1 MNKYE
6 PEMENGDTAGNAN
19 EQNANEG
26 RQTLPD
32 LPLPTLAS
40 SADCLTRWFTP
51 FLTNEQRARS
61 RTALNTFIEPKGLGS
76 QLHARLQNRLDK
88 DADNHWLKNYWTSRF
103 LAKRSPIAINDN
115 YFCLFR
121 HGEADRIKRAAALIA
136 AALNY
141 KLVLDQGHTPIATE
155 RHTVLCENQLQNLF
169 STTRIPGEQQ
179 DSLRGSGP
187 IEGMDLNSSTPR
199 HIVVFC
205 RSNLYLLE
213 LISGDGHPHS
223 LKDIEKGL
231 EVIVDSSLDEQSS
244 GRSIGHLTTLPR
256 TDWART
262 RKSLIQG
269 SQNNAFNLELIE
281 TALFSV
287 QLEDRKPD
295 DNLAACQQLLGGD
308 SGNRWFD
315 KSLQF
320 IIFNDGFAGLNVEH
334 SGLDRATIVDFL
346 DYVLGIDPQS
356 IDQYSGASD
365 QGTPLSKNLTFDLTP
380 AFQKKIIRAASSY
393 KKRRQEIVSKILQ
406 FTDFDVKLLAQN
418 AISPDAF
425 AQCALQLAHWRLL
438 ERPAAVG
445 QNITMRHYAFG
456 RVQSLWVLTSE
467 MVDFVSTMLDIN
479 NDSADKYQ
487 ALQKA
492 AQHHEIRIKEC
503 RKGDVAEQHMS
514 ELLNIYN
521 RHPEEFQADF
531 LTRMTS
537 GGLSQQ
543 EVDDALS
550 VFKSTG
556 WTCMRKDA
564 FNTSFLASPTVLY
577 QGFKPVDPDNI
588 AISCVIHNGDL
599 NIFACANNA
608 QEDRL
613 VELMNNWQQ
622 VLIELQSLLRHNGNL
637 PKIEIDLD
645 D

>member
-6 PEMENGDTAGNAN
+6 PEMEKDDTAGKTN
-19 EQNANEG
+19 EETK
-26 RQTLPD
+26 TLPH
-32 LPLPTLAS
+32 LPLPSLAS

-51 FLTNEQRARS
+51 FLTNEQRAKS
-61 RTALNTFIEPKGLGS
+61 RTALNAFIEPQGLGS
-76 QLHARLQNRLDK
+76 QLHARLQSMADM
-88 DADNHWLKNYWTSRF
+88 DDDNHWLNDYWTSRF
-103 LAKRSPIAINDN
+103 LAKRSSTAINDN
-115 YFCLFR
+115 FFCLFR
-121 HGEADRIKRAAALIA
+121 HGEADRIKRTAALIA

-141 KLVLDQGHTPIATE
+141 KLVLDQGHTPIATK
-155 RHTVLCENQLQNLF
+155 RHTILCEKQLKNLF
-169 STTRIPGEQQ
+169 STTRIPGEQT
-179 DSLRGSGP
+179 DSLRGASP
-187 IEGMDLNSSTPR
+187 IKGMDANSSMPR

-205 RSNLYLLE
+205 RSNIYLLE
-213 LISGDGHPHS
+213 LISRDGHPHS

-281 TALFSV
+281 TALFSI
-287 QLEDRKPD
+287 QLEECKPD
-295 DNLAACQQLLGGD
+295 DNLAACQQLLSGD

-320 IIFNDGFAGLNVEH
+320 IIFNDGFAGLNIEH

-346 DYVLGIDPQS
+346 DYILGIDPQS

-380 AFQKKIIRAASSY
+380 AFQKKIMRAARSY
-393 KKRRQEIVSKILQ
+393 KKRQQEIASKILQ
-406 FTDFDVKLLAQN
+406 FTEFDIKLLAQN
-418 AISPDAF
+418 GISPDAF
-425 AQCALQLAHWRLL
+425 AQCALQLTHWRLFG
-438 ERPAAVG
+438 RPAAVG
-445 QNITMRHYAFG
+445 QNITMRHFAFG

-467 MVDFVSTMLDIN
+467 LIDFVNTMLN
-479 NDSADKYQ
+479 TGADSRDKYQ
-487 ALQKA
+487 ALKKA
-492 AQHHEIRIKEC
+492 ALQHEVRIKEC
-503 RKGDVAEQHMS
+503 RKGDVAEQHMA

-521 RHPEEFQADF
+521 RHPEDFQADF

-537 GGLSQQ
+537 GGLSQL
-543 EVDDALS
+543 EINDALAL
-550 VFKSTG
+550 FESTG
-556 WTCMRKDA
+556 WTCMHNKA

-577 QGFKPVDPDNI
+577 QGFKPVDPGNI

-599 NIFACANNA
+599 NIFACACKA
-608 QEDRL
+608 QEERL
-613 VELMNNWQQ
+613 VEILGNWQQ
-622 VLIELQSLLRHNGNL
+622 VLVELQSLLRHNGNL
-637 PKIEIDLD
+637 PNIESDLD

>member
-6 PEMENGDTAGNAN
+6 PEMENGNAA
-19 EQNANEG
+19 QNADENT
-26 RQTLPD
+26 RALPH
-32 LPLPTLAS
+32 LPLPSLAS

-51 FLTNEQRARS
+51 FLSNEQRAKS
-61 RTALNTFIEPKGLGS
+61 RAALNAFIGPQGLGK
-76 QLHARLQNRLDK
+76 QLHDRLQHVYDQ
-88 DADNHWLKNYWTSRF
+88 DEDNHWLNDYWTTRF
-103 LAKRSPIAINDN
+103 LAKRAPNAINDN

-141 KLVLDQGHTPIATE
+141 KLVLDQGHTPIATK
-155 RHTVLCENQLQNLF
+155 RHAPLCEKQLQYLF

-179 DSLRGSGP
+179 DSLRGSSP
-187 IEGMDLNSSTPR
+187 IEGMASGTSTPR

-205 RSNLYLLE
+205 RNNIYLLE
-213 LISGDGHPHS
+213 LISGDGLPHS

-231 EVIVDSSLDEQSS
+231 EVIVDSSLDEQST

-262 RKSLIQG
+262 RTSLVQS
-269 SQNNAFNLELIE
+269 SQSNAFNLELIE

-287 QLEDRKPD
+287 QLEDHKPD
-295 DNLAACQQLLGGD
+295 DNLAACKQLLCGN

-334 SGLDRATIVDFL
+334 SGLDRATIIDFL

-380 AFQKKIIRAASSY
+380 TFQKKIIRAASSY
-393 KKRRQEIVSKILQ
+393 EKRQSDVISTLLQ
-406 FTDFDVKLLAQN
+406 FTDFDVKLLAHN
-418 AISPDAF
+418 AVSPDAF
-425 AQCALQLAHWRLL
+425 AQCALQLAHWRMF
-438 ERPAAVG
+438 ERAAAVG

-467 MVDFVSTMLDIN
+467 MVDFVETMLN
-479 NDSADKYQ
+479 TSMDSSDKYQ
-487 ALQKA
+487 ALKKA
-492 AQHHEIRIKEC
+492 AQQHETRIKEC
-503 RKGDVAEQHMS
+503 RKGDVAEQHIA

-521 RHPEEFQADF
+521 RHPEEFQSDF

-537 GGLSQQ
+537 GGLTRQ
-543 EVDDALS
+543 EIDDALAL
-550 VFKSTG
+550 FKSPG
-556 WTCMRKDA
+556 WTCMHHEA
-564 FNTSFLASPTVLY
+564 FNTSFLASPTVLFH
-577 QGFKPVDPDNI
+577 GFRPPGRSNI
-588 AISCVIHNGDL
+588 SVSCVIHNGDL
-599 NIFACANNA
+599 NIYACADKT
-608 QEDRL
+608 QENRL
-613 VELMNNWQQ
+613 MELMTNWQQ
-622 VLIELQSLLRHNGNL
+622 VLIELQSLLRHNGDL
-637 PKIEIDLD
+637 PAIEIDLD

>member
-6 PEMENGDTAGNAN
+6 PEMENGDASGAVDKETAP
-19 EQNANEG
+19 
-26 RQTLPD
+26 LPH
-32 LPLPTLAS
+32 LPLPSLTN

-51 FLTNEQRARS
+51 FLTNEQRAKS
-61 RTALNTFIEPKGLGS
+61 RTALNAFIGQNGLGT
-76 QLHARLQNRLDK
+76 QLHDRLQSAFDK
-88 DADNHWLKNYWTSRF
+88 DENQNWLSDYWTTRF
-103 LAKRSPIAINDN
+103 LAKRDPIPLNDN

-121 HGEADRIKRAAALIA
+121 HGDADRIKRAAALIA

-155 RHTVLCENQLQNLF
+155 RHTPLCERQLKNLF
-169 STTRIPGEQQ
+169 STTRIPGEPQ
-179 DSLRGSGP
+179 DALRGAGP
-187 IEGMDLNSSTPR
+187 IEGLDMGSSTPR

-205 RSNLYLLE
+205 RGNIYLLE
-213 LISGDGHPHS
+213 LISEDGHPHS

-231 EVIVDSSLDEQSS
+231 EVIVDSSLDEQST
-244 GRSIGHLTTLPR
+244 GRAIGHLTTMQR

-262 RKSLIQG
+262 RKSLTEG
-269 SQNNAFNLELIE
+269 SRSNAFNLELIE

-287 QLEDRKPD
+287 HLEDQKTN
-295 DNLAACQQLLGGD
+295 DNQAACQQLLAGN
-308 SGNRWFD
+308 SANRWFD

-380 AFQKKIIRAASSY
+380 TFQKKIIRAASSY
-393 KKRRQEIVSKILQ
+393 EKRKQEFASTILQ
-406 FTDFDVKLLAQN
+406 FNEFDIKLLAQN
-418 AISPDAF
+418 GISPDAF
-425 AQCALQLAHWRLL
+425 AQCALQLAHWRSH
-438 ERPAAVG
+438 ERSVAVG
-445 QNITMRHYAFG
+445 QNITMRHYANG

-467 MVDFVSTMLDIN
+467 MVDFVATMLN
-479 NDSADKYQ
+479 TSMDSADKYQ
-487 ALQKA
+487 ALKKA
-492 AQHHEIRIKEC
+492 TQQHETRIKEC
-503 RKGDVAEQHMS
+503 RKGDIAELHMA

-521 RHPEEFQADF
+521 RHPEEFQSDF

-543 EVDDALS
+543 EIDDALAI
-550 VFKSTG
+550 FKSPG
-556 WTCMRKDA
+556 WTSMHHEA

-577 QGFKPVDPDNI
+577 QGFRPVDPSNI

-599 NIFACANNA
+599 NIYACANIE
-608 QEDRL
+608 QENR
-613 VELMNNWQQ
+613 MNEFMKNWQQ
-622 VLIELQSLLRHNGNL
+622 VLIELQSLLRHNGDL
-637 PKIEIDLD
+637 PNIEIDLD